1 MRDLTAKDLQGL
13 TPEAMAALAQQMLQH
28 IEQQAREIALKQE
41 QIELKEQQIQRQ
53 ARDIVWRDA
62 KIEKINFELARLKRW
77 RFGAKTEAMD
87 AQQRQMFE
95 DTMVED
101 EASLEAQLA
110 ALRAA
115 RPETPESPTPPPRRP
130 RRQALPE
137 HLRRVEHRHE
147 PEDTHCPTLSCRRPM
162 TRVGEDVSEKLDIVP
177 AEFFVHRHVYG
188 KWVCRCCERLVQEPA
203 EPEII
208 DGGMPASGLVAHTM
222 ISHFVDH
229 LPYYRLEAINAR
241 SRVHTP
247 RSTLA
252 AWSGRGGAA
261 LEPLYELHKRFVLS
275 CAVLHADET
284 PVAMLDPGAGKTK
297 KTYIWAYARGALD
310 AQRGMVYDFCLGRGG
325 QYPVAFLNGKVDPDP
340 PTEPDGDK
348 PKPWQGTL
356 VSDRY
361 VGYDPVLDPKIYP
374 ERVAAACAAH
384 ARRKFDELANAGAS
398 NVAEEAI
405 EYFARIYHVEGRL
418 GSLAPDERL
427 AMRQALARPIW
438 DELDKWLKLQRKLV
452 PDGGTTA
459 NAIDYSLN
467 NWEALTRNL
476 QDGTVP
482 LDNNHLEQQIK
493 PWKVGAKN
501 WLFLGS
507 ELAGKRAAMV
517 MSLVQSA
524 KLNGHD
530 PWAYLR
536 DVLARLPTHLNNRLE
551 ELLPHRWQPAAA
563 G

>member
-13 TPEAMAALAQQMLQH
+13 TPEALGQLAQQMLQH
-28 IEQQAREIALKQE
+28 IESQAREMALKDQ
-41 QIELKEQQIQRQ
+41 QLELKDQQIQRQ
-53 ARDIVWRDA
+53 ARDIAWRDA
-62 KIEKINFELARLKRW
+62 KIEKVNFELARLKRW

-95 DTMVED
+95 DTMAED
-101 EASLEAQLA
+101 EAALEAQLA

-115 RPETPESPTPPPRRP
+115 MPQTPESPKPPPRRP

-147 PEDTHCPTLSCRRPM
+147 PADTHCPTPGCGRPM

-188 KWVCRCCERLVQEPA
+188 KWACRCCERLVQEPA

-208 DGGMPASGLVAHTM
+208 DGGMAASGLVAHTM
-222 ISHFVDH
+222 ISRFVDH
-229 LPYYRLEAINAR
+229 LPYYRLETINAR

-252 AWSGRGGAA
+252 SWSGQGGAA
-261 LEPLYELHKRFVLS
+261 LEPLYELLKRFVLS

-310 AQRGMVYDFCLGRGG
+310 AQRGVVYDFCLGRGG
-325 QYPVAFLNGKVDPDP
+325 QYPVAFLASTADP
-340 PTEPDGDK
+340 PTGPDADK
-348 PKPWQGTL
+348 PSSWQGTL
-356 VSDRY
+356 VCDRY
-361 VGYDPVLDPKIYP
+361 AGYDQALDPKAYP
-374 ERVAAACAAH
+374 DRRSAACLVH
-384 ARRKFDELANAGAS
+384 ARRKFDELAKAGAS
-398 NVAEEAI
+398 DVAVQAI
-405 EYFARIYHVEGRL
+405 ERIARIYRVEAEL
-418 GSLAPDERL
+418 GSLAADERL
-427 AMRQALARPIW
+427 AVRQALARPLW
-438 DELDKWLKLQRKLV
+438 DELLVWLKLQRRRV
-452 PDGGTTA
+452 ADGSTTA
-459 NAIDYSLN
+459 AAIDYSLK
-467 NWEALTRNL
+467 NWEELTRNL
-476 QDGTVP
+476 HDGAVP
-482 LDNNHLEQQIK
+482 LDNNHLEQQMRCWAMGRK
-493 PWKVGAKN
+493 A
-501 WLFLGS
+501 WLFCGS
-507 ELAGKRAAMV
+507 ELAGRRAAMV

-524 KLNGHD
+524 KLNGHN

-536 DVLARLPTHLNNRLE
+536 DVLARLPTHLNSRLE
-551 ELLPHRWQPAAA
+551 ELLPHRWSPTPE